1 MLGSDPPHLPE
12 KKRTLHFEN
21 ENIFIEGNS
30 SGSKSSY

>member
-1 MLGSDPPHLPE
+1 MLGSDPPHLQG
-12 KKRTLHFEN
+12 KKRTVHFEK